1 MGDEQ
6 PGTKKLFYNGNF
18 ICEYE
23 STGDEQRDLELASDL
38 LDARGFKSDEK
49 PANSLFR
56 QALAFSTTASYLF

>member
-38 LDARGFKSDEK
+38 LDARG
-49 PANSLFR
+49 LQVR
-56 QALAFSTTASYLF
+56 